1 MSRTIVRSVTDS
13 IYTSCQESTRSVSRQ
28 IPIRTLSTSLARYA
42 KSGDIMDSLMA
53 IPQQRQNDPPPGYG
67 DIAGILDRRDLA
79 PTRDPRENDRLF
91 IRQPH
96 RFHVYATKHNTH
108 ITLTAPTPPPAASR
122 GKSDP
127 SDAYKPPEPNR
138 PLMSFATGMIGFR
151 KAGRGTYDAAYQLA
165 SYVLKQIQERG
176 LQREIK
182 DIEVVLRGFGA
193 GREAVT
199 KAILGQEG
207 RFVRPKISAVTDAT
221 RLKFGGSRSPNPRRL
236 G

>member
-1 MSRTIVRSVTDS
+1 MSRKAIRLLPES
-13 IYTSCQESTRSVSRQ
+13 ICASCRKSLSGSRWSIPARTLTTTVSRQ
-28 IPIRTLSTSLARYA
+28 ARAGSVESALAPPDRRPSTTFSYTDFD
-42 KSGDIMDSLMA
+42 DILGRDMPAVDNPALLDSLV
-53 IPQQRQNDPPPGYG
+53 P
-67 DIAGILDRRDLA
+67 
-79 PTRDPRENDRLF
+79 
-91 IRQPH
+91 QPH

-108 ITLTAPTPPPAASR
+108 ITFTAPPPPPTSSKGR
-122 GKSDP
+122 GDK
-127 SDAYKPPEPNR
+127 SDAYKPPEPNK

-176 LQREIK
+176 LLREIK

-207 RFVRPKISAVTDAT
+207 RFVRPKITAVTDAT

>member
-1 MSRTIVRSVTDS
+1 MESVLAQPQGRSRRQPTDM
-13 IYTSCQESTRSVSRQ
+13 T
-28 IPIRTLSTSLARYA
+28 
-42 KSGDIMDSLMA
+42 DF
-53 IPQQRQNDPPPGYG
+53 
-67 DIAGILDRRDLA
+67 AGILESDM
-79 PTRDPRENDRLF
+79 PQINDAAAVGRMVK
-91 IRQPH
+91 QPH
-96 RFHVYATKHNTH
+96 RMHVYATKHNTH
-108 ITLTAPTPPPAASR
+108 ITFTEPAAA
-122 GKSDP
+122 KAKFDQA
-127 SDAYKPPEPNR
+127 DLYKPPEPNK

-176 LQREIK
+176 LLRDIREV
-182 DIEVVLRGFGA
+182 EVVLRGWGA

-207 RFVRPKISAVTDAT
+207 RFVRPKITSVTDAT

>member
-1 MSRTIVRSVTDS
+1 MSRTIARSVTDS
-13 IYTSCQESTRSVSRQ
+13 IHTSCQRITHAVSRQ
-28 IPIRTLSTSLARYA
+28 VPIRTLSTSLARHA
-42 KSGDIMDSLMA
+42 KPGDITDSLMSF
-53 IPQQRQNDPPPGYG
+53 PQQRQNVPPSDYG
-67 DIAGILDRRDLA
+67 DISGILSTPLA
-79 PTRDPRENDRLF
+79 RTSDPRENDRFF

-108 ITLTAPTPPPAASR
+108 ITLTAPTPPPAASK

-176 LQREIK
+176 LQREIRE
-182 DIEVVLRGFGA
+182 IEVVLRGFGA